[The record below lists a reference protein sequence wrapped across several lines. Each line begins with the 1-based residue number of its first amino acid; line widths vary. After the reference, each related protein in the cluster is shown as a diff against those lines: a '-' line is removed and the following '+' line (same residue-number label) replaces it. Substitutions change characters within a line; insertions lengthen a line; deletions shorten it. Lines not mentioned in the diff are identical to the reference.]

1 MSSVLPISLQSFL
14 MDSIKMHTGSMS
26 FCFHVNI
33 SRSDYYR
40 TISGDLNLVLK
51 AVLKAAE
58 VAKSSA
64 ANDSIHTP
72 ALPERSTLTSANT
85 TINNIIII

>member
-1 MSSVLPISLQSFL
+1 
-14 MDSIKMHTGSMS
+14 MDLIKMSTGSVS
-26 FCFHVNI
+26 FCFRVNVY
-33 SRSDYYR
+33 RADFYR

-58 VAKSSA
+58 VAKSLA

-72 ALPERSTLTSANT
+72 AQPERSTLTSANT